1 MMLIVL
7 NFIFLLYFRIFN
19 SILYLKNKWKTC
31 FKKGGRPLKG
41 GDTMTITLKNGEK
54 RYAINDVDLVNFII
68 DMANKKEIYLLI
80 HIRNSKSKI
89 QTIYFCEIFN

>member
-1 MMLIVL
+1 M
-7 NFIFLLYFRIFN
+7 YFRIFN

-54 RYAINDVDLVNFII
+54 RYAINNVDLVNFIKI
-68 DMANKKEIYLLI
+68 DMVNKKEIYLLI
-80 HIRNSKSKI
+80 DYRNSKSKTQI
-89 QTIYFCEIFN
+89 IYIYEIFN